1 MLTKV
6 LSLLLITLLGL
17 ALGLE
22 TARYV
27 HAQATGV
34 GGAVVACT
42 GGTSCTSMV
51 NIHRALLGFSL
62 LATSG
67 ALLLS
72 FRDRGGLG
80 VGAWLSRQWLRWTA
94 WLTLT
99 LDGLF
104 DFDALNVGD
113 GASALSE
120 SARGLRLTKLYIQRF
135 GQGSPSAVRQ
145 EMDAKHRHPDGSL
158 DWRASNVAILKHME
172 RRLAEVPVGVLPQPG
187 TPEYEAC
194 AQGAL
199 DDAAKTLCTACG
211 KIGHWSP
218 DCPGTAKQI
227 APRPPNDGLHP
238 CRGCSWCGVDPGDL
252 PDELRTECDGS
263 GRYLPTNEAERKR
276 QLAQPKRQLRAAPL
290 RAAPSREGKQPDG
303 SYVIE
308 VGPNEMAEDGCEAAS
323 RRAAYSPRDW

>member
-1 MLTKV
+1 MLTKA
-6 LSLLLITLLGL
+6 LSLILVMFLGL

-34 GGAVVACT
+34 GGAVVAGT
-42 GGTSCTSMV
+42 GGTSGTSMV

-62 LATSG
+62 LAISG

-72 FRDRGGLG
+72 LRGRSGLG
-80 VGAWLSRQWLRWTA
+80 VGAWLSRQWLRFTTWLE
-94 WLTLT
+94 LTLY
-99 LDGLF
+99 GLF
-104 DFDALNVGD
+104 DFDALNVED
-113 GASALSE
+113 GASALGE

-199 DDAAKTLCTACG
+199 DD
-211 KIGHWSP
+211 
-218 DCPGTAKQI
+218 
-227 APRPPNDGLHP
+227 
-238 CRGCSWCGVDPGDL
+238 
-252 PDELRTECDGS
+252 S

-276 QLAQPKRQLRAAPL
+276 QLALRAAL
-290 RAAPSREGKQPDG
+290 RPPPSCEGKQPDG

-308 VGPNEMAEDGCEAAS
+308 VGLNETAEDVA
-323 RRAAYSPRDW
+323 RRHPDVLRIHQRTGDVLVKNRGTGGVIVRSSPPDEPSST

>member
-17 ALGLE
+17 ALGIE
-22 TARYV
+22 AARYV

-34 GGAVVACT
+34 GGAVVAGT
-42 GGTSCTSMV
+42 GGTSGTSMV

-72 FRDRGGLG
+72 FSGRGGLG
-80 VGAWLSRQWLRWTA
+80 VGAWLSRQWLRFII
-94 WLTLT
+94 WLELT

-227 APRPPNDGLHP
+227 QDLGALH
-238 CRGCSWCGVDPGDL
+238 SGD
-252 PDELRTECDGS
+252 
-263 GRYLPTNEAERKR
+263 A
-276 QLAQPKRQLRAAPL
+276 QLAQPKLPL
-290 RAAPSREGKQPDG
+290 RATPRPPPSHEGKQPDG

-308 VGPNEMAEDGCEAAS
+308 VGPNETAEDVV
-323 RRAAYSPRDW
+323 RRHPDALFTQRANGDVLVKNQGTGAVIVRPSPPDEPSST